1 MRYLLDANV
10 LIDLA
15 NEGDTADAVAAGLDR
30 AGAKNCALSAITVEE
45 LQRGVLTGPG
55 AKKGYEVRNLK
66 ALLSRFRQLDFT
78 ADAARR
84 AASVRVQIENLKP
97 AKGRRPPG
105 INDMLLAG
113 HALALGR
120 SLVTSDHGFALVP
133 DLISQNWRIAVA
145 RNKK

>member
-15 NEGDTADAVAAGLDR
+15 NEGDTADAVAACLDR
-30 AGAKNCALSAITVEE
+30 AGAKNCALSTITVEE

-120 SLVTSDHGFALVP
+120 NMVTSDHGFALVP
-133 DLISQNWRIAVA
+133 DLISQNWRITAA

>member
-1 MRYLLDANV
+1 MKYFLDANV

-15 NEGDTADAVAAGLDR
+15 NESDTADAVAAGLDR
-30 AGAKNCALSAITVEE
+30 AGARNCALSAITVEE

-66 ALLSRFRQLDFT
+66 ALLSRFRQLDFSV
-78 ADAARR
+78 DAARR
-84 AASVRVQIENLKP
+84 AASVRVQVESLKP

-120 SLVTSDHGFALVP
+120 CLVTSDRGFTLITELVC
-133 DLISQNWRIAVA
+133 DNWRMMPATG
-145 RNKK
+145 KT